1 MCGFQFQRIL
11 IGKFSVNSSAK
22 RLTYATGV
30 LLFAVAFF
38 VAGYIFFPLLSL
50 VKESLQPNG
59 GTKPLFSFSAYAD
72 IFHSTF
78 VEASVNSVVISLMSV
93 IGSAIVGTFLAY
105 VFYNFDFP
113 LKTIFTKLVL
123 VPLALPPLVGVIAF
137 MFLIGESGIL
147 TRGIA
152 GLLGIAPSHF
162 ALQGWWGI
170 VAVHVYSFYVYF
182 YLFVSSALNQLS
194 ESHGSVIDASLS
206 LGASR
211 AVTIRRIILPM
222 ITPSFVG
229 ASLMTFMASMAS
241 FSAPFLFGGT
251 TRFLTLEIYTAKL
264 NGNDAHAAA
273 FAVMLSIVSV
283 SFLLLMRWYQNRKS
297 YMFAS
302 KGSGRRS
309 TVPHSAAVRFFAV
322 LLTVSIVILFLF
334 PVIIIVILSFV
345 KEGSWTYQIF
355 PETFTAQNFIKLFSD
370 SHVFEPIANSI
381 QMAFVATAIVV
392 FIGVCASF
400 LVMRKKFIGKR
411 FLELLMNVPFGLPGT
426 VIAVGLILSFNHP
439 SFFSARSILIGT
451 FWILPLAYAVR
462 NLPILFRSTASGLES
477 VDPSLEEAAMTLGS
491 TGWRTFKKITLP
503 LLLSSIVSGAL
514 LVFINSLGEFVSSIL
529 LYSYNTRPISIEI
542 LSQLRLY
549 NVGGAAAYCTLL
561 MVLVMAAVG
570 ISSRVSRASLL
581 E

>member
-1 MCGFQFQRIL
+1 M
-11 IGKFSVNSSAK
+11 NSSVK
-22 RLTYATGV
+22 RLTSATGV
-30 LLFAVAFF
+30 LLFVVVFF
-38 VAGYIFFPLLSL
+38 AAGYILLPLLSL
-50 VKESLQPNG
+50 LKESFQPG
-59 GTKPLFSFSAYAD
+59 GTSGLLFSLRAYID

-78 VEASVNSVVISLMSV
+78 IEASVNSVAISLLSV
-93 IGSAIVGTFLAY
+93 LGSAIVGTFLAY
-105 VFYNFDFP
+105 VFHNFEFP
-113 LKTIFTKLVL
+113 LKPIFSKLVL

-137 MFLIGESGIL
+137 MFLIGESGML

-152 GLLGIAPSHF
+152 ALFGIAPSNL
-162 ALQGWWGI
+162 AVQGWWGI

-182 YLFVSSALNQLS
+182 YLFITSALNQLS
-194 ESHGSVIDASLS
+194 ESHGSIIDASLS

-222 ITPSFVG
+222 LTPSFVG

-264 NGNDAHAAA
+264 NGNDANAAA

-283 SFLLLMRWYQNRKS
+283 GFLLLLRWYQNRKN

-302 KGSGRRS
+302 KGSGKRS
-309 TVPHSAAVRFFAV
+309 TVPHSSAVRLFSV
-322 LLTVSIVILFLF
+322 VVTVSVVIFFLL
-334 PVIIIVILSFV
+334 PVITIVILSFV

-355 PETFTAQNFIKLFSD
+355 PEKFTVQNFTKLFSD
-370 SHVFEPIANSI
+370 PHVFEPIANSV

-392 FIGVCASF
+392 FIGVCASI
-400 LVMRKKFIGKR
+400 LVVRKKFIGKR
-411 FLELLMNVPFGLPGT
+411 LLELLMNVPFGIPGT

-477 VDPSLEEAAMTLGS
+477 ADPSLEEAAMTLGS
-491 TGWRTFKKITLP
+491 HGWRTFRRITLP

-561 MVLVMAAVG
+561 MILVMTAVG
-570 ISSRVSRASLL
+570 ISSRISRATLL
-581 E
+581 D

>member
-1 MCGFQFQRIL
+1 ML
-11 IGKFSVNSSAK
+11 AVALFSV
-22 RLTYATGV
+22 
-30 LLFAVAFF
+30 
-38 VAGYIFFPLLSL
+38 GYILL
-50 VKESLQPNG
+50 
-59 GTKPLFSFSAYAD
+59 PLFSLIKQSFLPDGISSSLFSVRAYAE
-72 IFHSTF
+72 ILRSTF
-78 VEASVNSVVISLMSV
+78 FEAALNSIGISLCSV
-93 IGSAIVGTFLAY
+93 IGSAIAGIFFAY
-105 VFYNFDFP
+105 VFHNFDFP
-113 LKTIFTKLVL
+113 LKAIFSKLVL
-123 VPLALPPLVGVIAF
+123 VPLALPPLVGVISF
-137 MFLIGESGIL
+137 MFLIGESGML

-152 GLLGIAPSHF
+152 ALLGIAPSHF

-182 YLFVSSALNQLS
+182 YLFTSSALNQLS

-222 ITPSFVG
+222 LTPSFVG
-229 ASLMTFMASMAS
+229 ASLITFMASMAS

-264 NGNDAHAAA
+264 NGNDANAAA
-273 FAVMLSIVSV
+273 FAVLLSMVSV
-283 SFLLLMRWYQNRKS
+283 GFLLLLRWYQSRKS
-297 YMFAS
+297 YLRVT
-302 KGSGRRS
+302 KGSSRRS
-309 TVPHSAAVRFFAV
+309 TVPHSAAARFIAV
-322 LLTVSIVILFLF
+322 AVALIVVGLFSL
-334 PVIIIVILSFV
+334 PVIAIIILSFV
-345 KEGSWTYQIF
+345 KEGSWTYQIL
-355 PETFTAQNFIKLFSD
+355 PDTFTAQNFIKLFSD
-370 SHVFEPIANSI
+370 THVFEPVTNSVE
-381 QMAFVATAIVV
+381 MAFVATAIVV
-392 FIGVCASF
+392 FIGVCTSF
-400 LVMRKKFIGKR
+400 LVVRNKFIGKR
-411 FLELLMNVPFGLPGT
+411 LLELLMNVPFGIPGT

-439 SFFSARSILIGT
+439 SFFSAQSILVGT

-491 TGWRTFKKITLP
+491 TGWRIFKKITLP
-503 LLLSSIVSGAL
+503 LLFSSIVSGAL

-570 ISSRVSRASLL
+570 ISSKISRATLA